1 MLGQTADTGAEVQ
14 RAVETLRPVP
24 DYRTPYMFINAAAR
38 TGSFL
43 LASAAPGMPREQFAA
58 WVRTSHRYLSRDA
71 LTDIVQQAAGSAE
84 LHDLALEVAEL
95 IAAGIAASHDSAETR
110 IEDLVRLS
118 RAIYRLSPDES
129 RAYFERAVQAAE
141 RVGDDVSARWSALL
155 KISSAASQPGQPDRA
170 AAYRLAQITEALA
183 PYLDDALDHEAAL
196 HVITQLDPHEGIA
209 IASRW
214 RDRRLGWLDPA
225 VRALALRD
233 DCALASLPLACIA
246 MTMFQEEPT
255 LRRPNVRCAECPG
268 QAQLIADA
276 VAALPWYMIHGQSAL
291 GRLRTAA
298 GESRRHLRES
308 GPGPLRGSAPPGP

>member
-1 MLGQTADTGAEVQ
+1 MAEFKANVEPFAAWAELWARTMLGQTADTGAEIQ

-129 RAYFERAVQAAE
+129 RAYFEQAVQAAE

-155 KISSAASQPGQPDRA
+155 KISSAASQPGQPDR
-170 AAYRLAQITEALA
+170 
-183 PYLDDALDHEAAL
+183 
-196 HVITQLDPHEGIA
+196 
-209 IASRW
+209 S
-214 RDRRLGWLDPA
+214 RRLPA
-225 VRALALRD
+225 
-233 DCALASLPLACIA
+233 
-246 MTMFQEEPT
+246 
-255 LRRPNVRCAECPG
+255 G
-268 QAQLIADA
+268 AD
-276 VAALPWYMIHGQSAL
+276 H
-291 GRLRTAA
+291 R
-298 GESRRHLRES
+298 
-308 GPGPLRGSAPPGP
+308 GPGPLPGRRARSRGRPARHHAA